1 MKQENIMQSTSA
13 IISTPFHNDK
23 CNNAI
28 MRKVIIQVT
37 SNSKCLK
44 INLKNESYF
53 EKKVKNK
60 L

>member
-1 MKQENIMQSTSA
+1 MKQENSA
-13 IISTPFHNDK
+13 IISSPFHNDK